1 MAVSKVNPVEIELK
15 FRDRIQVFVKKNVYK
30 IFGYLIYNLHI

>member
-15 FRDRIQVFVKKNVYK
+15 FRDRIQVFVKKTLIK
-30 IFGYLIYNLHI
+30 YLVI

>member
-15 FRDRIQVFVKKNVYK
+15 FRDHIQVFVKKTLIK
-30 IFGYLIYNLHI
+30 YLVI